1 MQQTT
6 LTTDR
11 LILRP
16 WREDDAAA
24 LYLLARDPEVGPRA
38 GWPPHKDEADSLRVI
53 REVLSMPETYALV
66 LRDADEPD
74 APVGAI
80 SLMFGAASS
89 LAKDAREAELG
100 YWIGRPF
107 WGRGLTPEAARELI
121 RHGFEDL
128 ALLRIWCS
136 HYEGNEQSRRV
147 QEKLGF
153 VPDHVIED
161 DPRPLLGDA
170 DMACTH
176 VNVLTREHWER
187 ASRAAARVA
196 RG

>member
-1 MQQTT
+1 MQSTT

-38 GWPPHKDEADSLRVI
+38 GWPPHVDEADSLRVI
-53 REVLSMPETYALV
+53 REVLSMPETYALTM
-66 LRDADEPD
+66 RDGDPD

-80 SLMFGAASS
+80 SLMFGAASA
-89 LAKDAREAELG
+89 LANGTQEAELG
-100 YWIGRPF
+100 YWVGRPF
-107 WGRGLTPEAARELI
+107 WGRGLVPEASRELI

-128 ALLRIWCS
+128 ALRCVWCGR
-136 HYEGNEQSRRV
+136 YEGNEQSRRV

-153 VPDHVIED
+153 VPDHVIEN

-170 DMACTH
+170 ARTH
-176 VNVLTREHWER
+176 VSVLTRERWEGLK
-187 ASRAAARVA
+187 S
-196 RG
+196 